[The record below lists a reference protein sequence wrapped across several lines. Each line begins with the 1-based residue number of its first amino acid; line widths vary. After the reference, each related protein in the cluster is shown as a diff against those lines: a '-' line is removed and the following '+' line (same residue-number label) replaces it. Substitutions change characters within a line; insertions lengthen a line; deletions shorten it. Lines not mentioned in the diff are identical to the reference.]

1 MTYVCKDCSYR
12 GKIRGQD
19 GSCPACGS
27 FNYGTRASDEPTESS
42 TPGKFRLLLL
52 AALWAYLIGLII
64 WKLIH

>member
-1 MTYVCKDCSYR
+1 MT
-12 GKIRGQD
+12 
-19 GSCPACGS
+19 
-27 FNYGTRASDEPTESS
+27 SDEPTESS